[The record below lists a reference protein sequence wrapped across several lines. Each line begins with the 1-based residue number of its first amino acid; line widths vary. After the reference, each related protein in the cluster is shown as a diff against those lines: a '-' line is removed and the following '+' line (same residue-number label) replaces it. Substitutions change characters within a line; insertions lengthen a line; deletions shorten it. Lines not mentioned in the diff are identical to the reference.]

1 MGHGIAR
8 FSPKFC
14 TDKMRFWSLGQAEA
28 VFWDRNVFQ
37 VLDTG
42 TASTQDGKQSSADVM
57 QSASLA
63 AASQHAQTASTHAPA
78 PGELYSL
85 CCVNQFAHPLLCV
98 GATHD
103 ALQDMLNGQ

>member
-1 MGHGIAR
+1 MRHQAIFGDLNTMGHGIAR

-57 QSASLA
+57 QSASMA
-63 AASQHAQTASTHAPA
+63 AASQHAQPA
-78 PGELYSL
+78 TLVPTSGE
-85 CCVNQFAHPLLCV
+85 F
-98 GATHD
+98 
-103 ALQDMLNGQ
+103 